1 VNLLLIS
8 MSRPLYRYPLRT
20 LALAYAGCAIGLACS
35 LGLVGFA
42 QLAAPVAWLL
52 TAVGALFL
60 VYFGRTVCR
69 QLTHIELDEAG
80 IRVRGPAAGRL
91 GAAIRWED
99 LRFLRLDYY
108 STRADREGGWMQ
120 LKLRGAEQ
128 TIRVDS
134 DLDGFAEIV
143 DRAAREASRRGLALD
158 AATLGNLQALR
169 R

>member
-1 VNLLLIS
+1 VTLLIS
-8 MSRPLYRYPLRT
+8 MPRPLYRYPLRA
-20 LALAYAGCAIGLACS
+20 LALAYAGSAIGLAFS

-42 QLAAPVAWLL
+42 QLAAPVGWLL

-80 IRVRGPAAGRL
+80 IRVRGAAVGRL

-120 LKLRGAEQ
+120 LKLSDARC

-134 DLDGFAEIV
+134 DLDGFVEIV
-143 DRAAREASRRGLALD
+143 HHAAREASRRRIALD
-158 AATLGNLQALR
+158 AATVGNLRALR